1 MRFPD
6 FSRRANLIEKMDR
19 PDCPEDQLFRTLDQF
34 EQVNRLFSRYRTLL
48 NHYLLADMAQ
58 NPAHPHRMVDLG
70 AGGCDIGRWLIRQ
83 CRRRGLSLTITAIE
97 RDSRVARYARAACQS
112 YPEIEILEQD
122 IRDALPLDDVD
133 YVFANHLLHHLPN
146 DACATLIQ
154 RLDHAALRRYL
165 LSDIIRSPWAFLG
178 FALSTAPFFHDSFIV
193 ADGLASIRRGLT
205 LAEAR
210 ALLRDI
216 PVRHEITLRRLAPSR
231 FVIVGQRT

>member
-1 MRFPD
+1 MKFPD
-6 FSRRANLIEKMDR
+6 FSRRANLVELMDQ
-19 PDCPEDQLFRTLDQF
+19 PDCPEEQLFRTLAQF

-48 NHYLLADMAQ
+48 NHYLLEDMAQ
-58 NPAHPHRMVDLG
+58 NPARPHRMVDLG

-83 CRRRGLSLTITAIE
+83 CRKRGLTLKITAIE
-97 RDSRVARYARAACQS
+97 RDPRVARYARAACQS

-122 IRDALPLDDVD
+122 IRDELPLDDVD
-133 YVFANHLLHHLPN
+133 YVYANHLLHHLPN
-146 DACATLIQ
+146 EACAKLIQ
-154 RLDHAALRRYL
+154 RLDQAAPRRYL

-178 FALSTAPFFHDSFIV
+178 FALSTAPFFHGSFIV
-193 ADGLASIRRGLT
+193 ADGLTSVRRAFT

-210 ALLRDI
+210 ALLRET